1 MKITSIITMV
11 LLILTLGPTIS
22 SCTTPRPSDPPPIEI
37 EPTPGKP
44 GPNEPFSVAH
54 NGKIRILFNSTYFP
68 PEYALVEIIFAGGY
82 HGYFNMKDIIYLPRI
97 QGRNKLTA
105 IFSDVNGKRIG
116 DVRNYYI
123 EVDQ

>member
-44 GPNEPFSVAH
+44 GPNEPFPLLTM
-54 NGKIRILFNSTYFP
+54 GKFGFYLIQRIF
-68 PEYALVEIIFAGGY
+68 
-82 HGYFNMKDIIYLPRI
+82 H
-97 QGRNKLTA
+97 RNTPW
-105 IFSDVNGKRIG
+105 
-116 DVRNYYI
+116 
-123 EVDQ
+123 